1 MFKERVVTAVV
12 LIALMLFSVFV
23 LPPRGFVAVITTI
36 TLLAA
41 LEWAGL
47 NGLRARGKAVYA
59 AITAAAGALS
69 LLMPAALLLW
79 AAVMLWLWLSA
90 ELLWSRGR
98 VDRGLFATPWSRMA
112 TGVAILVPA
121 WRAIALVALAPEGKL
136 QTILLLAVVSFCD
149 ITAYIVGK
157 PLGRT
162 KIASHVSPGKSAEGL
177 AGATVGAMLLG
188 YATGRGVLHFSGVHL
203 ELWIAAVSALAV
215 FSLIGDL
222 TESRAKRIA
231 GVKDSGRMLPGH
243 GGVLDRID
251 GFTAAAPV
259 YALASLWLS
268 RP

>member
-1 MFKERVVTAVV
+1 MVKERVVTAAV
-12 LIALMLFSVFV
+12 LIVLMLFSIFV
-23 LPPRGFVAVITTI
+23 LPPQGFVAVIAVV
-36 TLLAA
+36 TLLAS

-47 NGLRARGKAVYA
+47 NGLNVRGKAVYA
-59 AITAAAGALS
+59 GITAAAGGLS
-69 LLMPAALLLW
+69 LFVPSTPLLW
-79 AAVMLWLWLSA
+79 AAVALWLWLSA
-90 ELLWSRGR
+90 ELLGSRGR
-98 VDRGLFATPWSRMA
+98 VDRGLFANPWSRMA
-112 TGVAILVPA
+112 TGIAILVPA
-121 WRAIALVALAPEGKL
+121 WRAIALVALAPGGKVR
-136 QTILLLAVVSFCD
+136 TILLLAVVSVCD
-149 ITAYIVGK
+149 ITAYVVGK

-177 AGATVGAMLLG
+177 AGAIAGATLLG
-188 YATGRGVLHFSGVHL
+188 YGTGRGVLHFSGLHL
-203 ELWIAAVSALAV
+203 GLWIAAIAALAV

-231 GVKDSGRMLPGH
+231 GVKDSGRLLPGH